1 MKYIS
6 CYEQNIKSRNEF
18 EKLLARVEKL
28 EREKDQE
35 IESLKE
41 EVLKVQREK
50 NENINR
56 LEAVIRKLEN
66 GLLVE
71 VQ

>member
-1 MKYIS
+1 M
-6 CYEQNIKSRNEF
+6 
-18 EKLLARVEKL
+18 LARVEKL

-35 IESLKE
+35 IQSLKE

-66 GLLVE
+66 GLLSKKYNNYTS
-71 VQ
+71 QGLHKTALHSF